1 MITHNL
7 FTNYRYVFII
17 SENRTFEEMNMQVVS

>member
-1 MITHNL
+1 MIIHNL

-17 SENRTFEEMNMQVVS
+17 SEKKTFEKMNMQVVN